1 MREEIKSGGLNPK
14 PRIWSLACGAYGA
27 CGMKP
32 VAESLGSEACSLEL
46 WVMEQG
52 AWNRWASKPGACG
65 LKAEVELEACNVEY
79 ISECVSRVVV

>member
-1 MREEIKSGGLNPK
+1 
-14 PRIWSLACGAYGA
+14 
-27 CGMKP
+27 MKP

-52 AWNRWASKPGACG
+52 AWNRWASKPRACG

-79 ISECVSRVVV
+79 ISECVSRVVVRAYELFTRGILKFRFMNNNYHYYY